1 MKEVLKGNFR
11 EMVCKLCMSIFSS
24 VNTSISMSL
33 RPYSVR
39 LSVRLSVC
47 PSVCLFIYNEGKR
60 QSSSGNKN
68 YYRAL
73 IQ

>member
-1 MKEVLKGNFR
+1 MKEVLKRNFR

-39 LSVRLSVC
+39 LSARLSAC
-47 PSVCLFIYNEGKR
+47 SFIMREKGKIR
-60 QSSSGNKN
+60 QEISIIT
-68 YYRAL
+68 AL
-73 IQ
+73 